1 MTHGGIL
8 KVSRERENRL
18 ESLHVLESMSS
29 RNSTQEYYERT
40 LKEAQRYYK
49 AISSAADW
57 AEIKQRP
64 AKTATDRIPQ
74 LHVFKRR
81 ELNKTIET
89 FRATLIVDCEDTQAA
104 LDRWQGIIDN
114 SECRILCK
122 LWIRKL

>member
-1 MTHGGIL
+1 
-8 KVSRERENRL
+8 
-18 ESLHVLESMSS
+18 MSS

-49 AISSAADW
+49 AISSASDW

-64 AKTATDRIPQ
+64 AKIAADRIPQ

-89 FRATLIVDCEDTQAA
+89 FRATRIVDCEDTQAA
-104 LDRWQGIIDN
+104 LDSWQGILDN
-114 SECRILCK
+114 SECRILWDSTVEDCTVLELAK
-122 LWIRKL
+122 NNARISKILLKNKWSSK

>member
-1 MTHGGIL
+1 VTWRNL
-8 KVSRERENRL
+8 KISKERESKAYL
-18 ESLHVLESMSS
+18 LVVELMSS

-64 AKTATDRIPQ
+64 AKTAADRIPQ

-104 LDRWQGIIDN
+104 LDSWQGILDN

-122 LWIRKL
+122 